1 MYFLLVIGA
10 SRKDIVEIEDISGL
24 KDLKSLDVEDL
35 NNIILVDRVLDCGDI
50 IKSILQILK
59 RFLAKSIMS
68 IL

>member
-10 SRKDIVEIEDISGL
+10 SRRDIVEIEDISGL

-50 IKSILQILK
+50 IKSI
-59 RFLAKSIMS
+59 
-68 IL
+68 